1 MFEVR
6 NNIHILIVTYIV
18 ICLAIWYAKPKLMFN
33 ENQVKP
39 HGVGKNKTLFS
50 YQIVTIMIAL
60 ILFYVFEIIT
70 AKKNNFL

>member
-1 MFEVR
+1 
-6 NNIHILIVTYIV
+6 
-18 ICLAIWYAKPKLMFN
+18 MFN

-39 HGVGKNKTLFS
+39 HGLGKNKTLFS